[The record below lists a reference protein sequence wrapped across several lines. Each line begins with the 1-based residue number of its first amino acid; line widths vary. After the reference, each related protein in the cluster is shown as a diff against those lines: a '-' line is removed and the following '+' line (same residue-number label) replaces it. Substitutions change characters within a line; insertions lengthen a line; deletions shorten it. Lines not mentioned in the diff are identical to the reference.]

1 MKKLLP
7 LVLTL
12 LLAACRAPSTP
23 AGFED
28 HAALDF
34 STARTTVQGAFQV
47 RYTSKLEPLAINELH
62 SWTLH
67 VERPDGQPV
76 TGATVTI
83 DGSMPAHNHG
93 LPTMPQVTEVGNGD
107 YRVDGVKFQMPGQ
120 WTMTVDVDA
129 GGVRDAVTF
138 NLLLP

>member
-23 AGFED
+23 AGVED
-28 HAALDF
+28 HAALDY

-93 LPTMPQVTEVGNGD
+93 LPTMVQVTEVGNGD

-129 GGVRDAVTF
+129 GGVRDGVTF